1 MKIRDY
7 KNLNLFIS
15 MLFEFLEKNRISSSI
30 MPVKNYRGLFDTIL
44 ESEYTGYNCQDGI
57 ESYTIYF
64 KPDLPIEDS
73 EIYMFLFGE
82 KEKERSC
89 YVMIEMMKS
98 DEPFESRLSLSW
110 HEDKLPPHLADFRD
124 NSGMLKTE
132 NYDGISESIFSD
144 DEIMGFEE
152 FKSFLTRN
160 RTQKDLRYVIVD

>member
-7 KNLNLFIS
+7 ENLKLFIS
-15 MLFEFLEKNRISSSI
+15 MLFEFLEKNRIRSSI
-30 MPVKNYRGLFDTIL
+30 MPVINYLGLLDKIL
-44 ESEYTGYNCQDGI
+44 DSEYTGYNCQDGI

-64 KPDLPIEDS
+64 KPDHPIEDS

-82 KEKERSC
+82 NEKERSC

-110 HEDKLPPHLADFRD
+110 HEEKLPPYLGDFRD
-124 NSGMLKTE
+124 KNGMLKTE
-132 NYDGISESIFSD
+132 NYKGLSESIFSD
-144 DEIMGFEE
+144 DEIMTFDE
-152 FKSFLTRN
+152 FKIFLMRN